1 VSPCTSGCHAGDR
14 AGLPVCDV
22 ANTTP
27 RAAEVKQAF
36 HEELHPGQQSA
47 LISWLAFTG
56 TFGLV
61 RAITYSIRGG
71 KGPLHN
77 LSAGGV
83 HLHHYLWGILTVSSV
98 GGVALRG
105 DDRMR
110 RHPLVATA
118 YGAGLALIVDE
129 FALLL
134 DLKDVYWAKQGRVS
148 VDVAIGIIAGTGTA
162 LAGLPIIRRLR
173 ANRA

>member
-1 VSPCTSGCHAGDR
+1 
-14 AGLPVCDV
+14 
-22 ANTTP
+22 
-27 RAAEVKQAF
+27 
-36 HEELHPGQQSA
+36 
-47 LISWLAFTG
+47 
-56 TFGLV
+56 V

-71 KGPLHN
+71 QGPLHN

-83 HLHHYLWGILTVSSV
+83 HLHPYLWGILTVSTV

-118 YGAGLALIVDE
+118 SGAGLALIVDE

-134 DLKDVYWAKQGRVS
+134 DLKDAYRARQGRVS
-148 VDVAIGIIAGTGTA
+148 VDVAIGIIAGTGAA

-173 ANRA
+173 ADRA